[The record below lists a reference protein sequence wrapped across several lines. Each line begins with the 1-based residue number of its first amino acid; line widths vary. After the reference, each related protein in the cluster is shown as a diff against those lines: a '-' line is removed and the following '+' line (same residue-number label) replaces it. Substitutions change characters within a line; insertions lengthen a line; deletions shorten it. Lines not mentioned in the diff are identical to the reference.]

1 MCHLFA
7 HASASAHLFAHEGET
22 ADATLGH
29 LGTNSDATHGFLGTK
44 SDATLDLLGTN
55 SDATGEK
62 GGLRAQLGMALDY
75 NVPNT
80 PRTLTPNPQPLDRI
94 P

>member
-7 HASASAHLFAHEGET
+7 HASASAHLFARE
-22 ADATLGH
+22 
-29 LGTNSDATHGFLGTK
+29 DATHGFLGTN
-44 SDATLDLLGTN
+44 SDATLGLLGTN
-55 SDATGEK
+55 SDATLGFLGINSDATGEK
-62 GGLRAQLGMALDY
+62 RGLRAQLGMALDY

-80 PRTLTPNPQPLDRI
+80 PRTLTPNPPPLDRI